1 MSRMARGL
9 RLLKM
14 LPPLTLITLLMP
26 TTAPAVLKTMCQIW
40 GKIELHR
47 DPIFKRGLRGLVLT
61 LYYVYL

>member
-26 TTAPAVLKTMCQIW
+26 TTAPSGAKDNVSDL
-40 GKIELHR
+40 G
-47 DPIFKRGLRGLVLT
+47 
-61 LYYVYL
+61 